1 MPKVLL
7 IEDDATMLSLLCT
20 LLEIECFSVAKF
32 TPEMDILEQIRA
44 EQPDV
49 VVLDVNFQGMGGGG
63 FDVLKA
69 LRGDPALQGTR
80 VLMVSGMD
88 YEREALE
95 AGADDFLLK
104 PFMPDV
110 LIQRIRALV

>member
-1 MPKVLL
+1 MPKVFL
-7 IEDDATMLSLLCT
+7 IEDDATMLSLLGT
-20 LLEIECFSVAKF
+20 LLEIEGFSVAKF
-32 TPEMDILEQIRA
+32 APGMDILEQVRT

-49 VVLDVNFQGMGGGG
+49 VVLDVNFQGMGAGG

-69 LRGDPALQGTR
+69 LRGDAVLQGTR

-88 YEREALE
+88 YEREALD
-95 AGADDFLLK
+95 AGADGFLLK

-110 LIQRIRALV
+110 LIQRIRAFV